1 MSRSAAPTHPISP
14 PDFCGPERACP
25 VRIFVPDGTTA
36 LAAHKVRRQG
46 SPAIQA
52 FTVPVIIYSCVVMA
66 AAYSARGASGFGAAV
81 ALPLLGL
88 VLPLKLLIPAWT
100 LIAAVGGTTILGS
113 DRDKVLW
120 WEIAKLIPGTL
131 IGVGLGLAGFTRLS
145 SDTLAIWIGCFVL
158 AYGAYSLWTTFG
170 AAKPH
175 LPPRAAALV
184 GGIFGGATGTIVG
197 TFGST
202 FYAIYFDA
210 IKLGKD
216 HYRATMT
223 AILLTLSLA
232 RGTGYFAFGEFT
244 RDVLI
249 VAAMLMPP
257 MFVGIFIGNRLHH
270 GMSEKAF
277 RRTVACALIV
287 SGFALLIK

>member
-1 MSRSAAPTHPISP
+1 M
-14 PDFCGPERACP
+14 
-25 VRIFVPDGTTA
+25 A
-36 LAAHKVRRQG
+36 L
-46 SPAIQA
+46 
-52 FTVPVIIYSCVVMA
+52 
-66 AAYSARGASGFGAAV
+66 AYSARGASGFGAAV

-88 VLPLKLLIPAWT
+88 VLPLKLLVPAWT
-100 LIAAVGGTTILGS
+100 LIAAVAGTALLGS
-113 DRDKVLW
+113 DRHKVLW
-120 WEIAKLIPGTL
+120 WEIAKLLPGTL
-131 IGVGLGLAGFTRLS
+131 IGVAAGLVVFTRLS
-145 SDTLAIWIGCFVL
+145 SDTLAIWIGGFVL

-170 AAKPH
+170 AAKPQ
-175 LPPRAAALV
+175 LPPRTAALL
-184 GGIFGGATGTIVG
+184 GGILGGATGTVVG

-244 RDVLI
+244 REVLI

-257 MFVGIFIGNRLHH
+257 MFLGIFVGNRIHH
-270 GMSEKAF
+270 GMSETAF

-287 SGFALLIK
+287 SGLALLIK

>member
-1 MSRSAAPTHPISP
+1 
-14 PDFCGPERACP
+14 
-25 VRIFVPDGTTA
+25 
-36 LAAHKVRRQG
+36 
-46 SPAIQA
+46 
-52 FTVPVIIYSCVVMA
+52 MA

-88 VLPLKLLIPAWT
+88 VLPLKLLVPAWT
-100 LIAAVGGTTILGS
+100 LIAAVAGTTILGS

-120 WEIAKLIPGTL
+120 WEILKLIPGTL
-131 IGVGLGLAGFTRLS
+131 IGVALGLAVFTRLS
-145 SDTLAIWIGCFVL
+145 TETLAIWIGGFVL

-175 LPPRAAALV
+175 LPPRTAALL
-184 GGIFGGATGTIVG
+184 GGILGGATGTIVG

-232 RGTGYFAFGEFT
+232 RGTGYFVVGEFT
-244 RDVLI
+244 RDVLLI
-249 VAAMLMPP
+249 SAMLLPP
-257 MFVGIFIGNRLHH
+257 MFVGIFIGDRLHH
-270 GMSEKAF
+270 GMSETAF

-287 SGFALLIK
+287 SGAALLIK

>member
-1 MSRSAAPTHPISP
+1 M
-14 PDFCGPERACP
+14 
-25 VRIFVPDGTTA
+25 A
-36 LAAHKVRRQG
+36 L
-46 SPAIQA
+46 
-52 FTVPVIIYSCVVMA
+52 
-66 AAYSARGASGFGAAV
+66 AYSARGASGFGAAV

-88 VLPLKLLIPAWT
+88 VLPLKLLVPAWT
-100 LIAAVGGTTILGS
+100 LIAAVAGTALMGS
-113 DRDKVLW
+113 DRHKVLW

-131 IGVGLGLAGFTRLS
+131 IGVAAGLVVFTRLS
-145 SDTLAIWIGCFVL
+145 SDTLAIWIGGFVL
-158 AYGAYSLWTTFG
+158 AYGVYSLWGTFG
-170 AAKPH
+170 AAKPQ
-175 LPPRAAALV
+175 LPPRTAAAI
-184 GGIFGGATGTIVG
+184 GGILGGATGTVVG

-210 IKLGKD
+210 IKLSKD

-232 RGTGYFAFGEFT
+232 RGTGYFAVGEFT

-257 MFVGIFIGNRLHH
+257 MFLGIFVGDRIHH

-277 RRTVACALIV
+277 RRTVAGALIV
-287 SGFALLIK
+287 SGLALLIKSITS

>member
-1 MSRSAAPTHPISP
+1 
-14 PDFCGPERACP
+14 
-25 VRIFVPDGTTA
+25 
-36 LAAHKVRRQG
+36 
-46 SPAIQA
+46 
-52 FTVPVIIYSCVVMA
+52 MA

-100 LIAAVGGTTILGS
+100 LIAAVGGITILGS
-113 DRDKVLW
+113 DRNKVLW

-131 IGVGLGLAGFTRLS
+131 IGVALGLAVFTRLS
-145 SDTLAIWIGCFVL
+145 SETLSIWIGGFVL

-175 LPPRAAALV
+175 LPPRAAALL
-184 GGIFGGATGTIVG
+184 GGILGGATGTIVG

-232 RGTGYFAFGEFT
+232 RGTGYFVFGEFT
-244 RDVLI
+244 REVLI

-257 MFVGIFIGNRLHH
+257 MFVGIFIGNRIHH
-270 GMSEKAF
+270 GMSETAF

-287 SGFALLIK
+287 SGVALLIK

>member
-1 MSRSAAPTHPISP
+1 
-14 PDFCGPERACP
+14 
-25 VRIFVPDGTTA
+25 
-36 LAAHKVRRQG
+36 
-46 SPAIQA
+46 
-52 FTVPVIIYSCVVMA
+52 MA

-88 VLPLKLLIPAWT
+88 VLPLKLLVPAWT
-100 LIAAVGGTTILGS
+100 LIAAVAGTAILGS
-113 DRDKVLW
+113 DRNKVLW
-120 WEIAKLIPGTL
+120 REIAKLIPGTL
-131 IGVGLGLAGFTRLS
+131 IGVGFGLVVFTRLS
-145 SDTLAIWIGCFVL
+145 PETLAIWIGGFVL
-158 AYGAYSLWTTFG
+158 AYGAYSLWATFG

-175 LPPRAAALV
+175 LPPRAAALI

-210 IKLGKD
+210 IKLSKD

-232 RGTGYFAFGEFT
+232 RGTGYFVFGEFT

-249 VAAMLMPP
+249 VSAMLMPP
-257 MFVGIFIGNRLHH
+257 MFVGIFIGNRIHH
-270 GMSEKAF
+270 GMSEVAF
-277 RRTVACALIV
+277 RRMVAGALIV
-287 SGFALLIK
+287 SGLALLIK

>member
-1 MSRSAAPTHPISP
+1 
-14 PDFCGPERACP
+14 
-25 VRIFVPDGTTA
+25 
-36 LAAHKVRRQG
+36 
-46 SPAIQA
+46 
-52 FTVPVIIYSCVVMA
+52 MA

-131 IGVGLGLAGFTRLS
+131 IGVALGLAVFTRLS
-145 SDTLAIWIGCFVL
+145 SATLAFWIGGFVL

-175 LPPRAAALV
+175 LPPRAAALL
-184 GGIFGGATGTIVG
+184 GGILGGATGTIVG

-210 IKLGKD
+210 IKLAKD

-232 RGTGYFAFGEFT
+232 RGAGYFVFGEFT

-249 VAAMLMPP
+249 VAAMLMPS
-257 MFVGIFIGNRLHH
+257 MFVGIFIGNRIHH
-270 GMSEKAF
+270 GMSETAF

-287 SGFALLIK
+287 SGVALLIK

>member
-1 MSRSAAPTHPISP
+1 M
-14 PDFCGPERACP
+14 
-25 VRIFVPDGTTA
+25 A
-36 LAAHKVRRQG
+36 L
-46 SPAIQA
+46 
-52 FTVPVIIYSCVVMA
+52 
-66 AAYSARGASGFGAAV
+66 AYSARGASGFGAAV

-88 VLPLKLLIPAWT
+88 VLPLKLLVPAWT
-100 LIAAVGGTTILGS
+100 LIAAVAGTALMGS
-113 DRDKVLW
+113 DRHKVLW
-120 WEIAKLIPGTL
+120 VEILKLLPGTL
-131 IGVGLGLAGFTRLS
+131 IGVGLGLLVFTRLS
-145 SDTLAIWIGCFVL
+145 SDTLAIWIGGFVL
-158 AYGAYSLWTTFG
+158 AYGVYSLWTTFG

-175 LPPRAAALV
+175 LPPRAAAAI
-184 GGIFGGATGTIVG
+184 GGILGGATGTVVG

-232 RGTGYFAFGEFT
+232 RGTGYFVVGEFT

-249 VAAMLMPP
+249 VSAMLLPP

-270 GMSEKAF
+270 GMSEAVF
-277 RRTVACALIV
+277 RRTVAGALIV
-287 SGFALLIK
+287 SGLALLIKSIVP

>member
-1 MSRSAAPTHPISP
+1 M
-14 PDFCGPERACP
+14 
-25 VRIFVPDGTTA
+25 A
-36 LAAHKVRRQG
+36 L
-46 SPAIQA
+46 
-52 FTVPVIIYSCVVMA
+52 
-66 AAYSARGASGFGAAV
+66 AYSARGASGFGAAV

-88 VLPLKLLIPAWT
+88 VLPLKLLVPAWT
-100 LIAAVGGTTILGS
+100 LIAAVAGTALMGS
-113 DRDKVLW
+113 DRHKVLW
-120 WEIAKLIPGTL
+120 WEILKLIPGTL
-131 IGVGLGLAGFTRLS
+131 IGVGLGLALFTRLS
-145 SDTLAIWIGCFVL
+145 SDTLTIWIGGFVL

-170 AAKPH
+170 STKPQ
-175 LPPRAAALV
+175 LPPRTAAV
-184 GGIFGGATGTIVG
+184 FGGILGGATGTVVG

-210 IKLGKD
+210 IKLDKD

-232 RGTGYFAFGEFT
+232 RGTGYFVVGEFT

-249 VAAMLMPP
+249 VAAMLLPP

-270 GMSEKAF
+270 GMSEVVF

-287 SGFALLIK
+287 SGLALLIK